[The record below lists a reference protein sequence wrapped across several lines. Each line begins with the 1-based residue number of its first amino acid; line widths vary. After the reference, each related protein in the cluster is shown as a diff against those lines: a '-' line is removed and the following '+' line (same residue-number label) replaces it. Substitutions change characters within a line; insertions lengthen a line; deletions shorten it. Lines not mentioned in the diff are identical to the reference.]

1 MMLKKDKNGTMV
13 EQPRSYMKKI
23 FGHDTFRPLQKEA
36 VEASLAGRDVLTIL
50 PTGGGKSL
58 CYQLPAL
65 VRDGVTV
72 VVSPL
77 LALMVDQVRGLK
89 LQGVAAQMIGS
100 MQSGEEIAEVYAQ
113 LARGELKL
121 LYVAP
126 ERFAAPG
133 FVERLKEARVSA
145 FVIDEAHCVSEW
157 GHEFREDYRRLH
169 RLRERFP
176 EVPVSAFT
184 ATATKAVAED
194 IVRQLGMRDP
204 VVLRGSVYRENLHI
218 TAAPRVGN
226 GYKQVAEFLERFK
239 GESGIVYTFTRRQ
252 AESLAEWLR
261 SRGYKATAYHA
272 GLSPEVRQK
281 AYHDFIHDEAET
293 VVATVAFGMGIDKS
307 NIRYVV
313 HTGMPKTLENYYQ
326 EIGRAGRDGLPSQT
340 LLLYSAADY
349 AQRLSL
355 LEELEEGPYR
365 RSVQDK
371 LEKMAGFC
379 RSEGCRHR
387 QLAEYFGETMAE
399 CKERCDNCTAPA
411 RPKVDITEAA
421 RKFLSAVYRTGQR
434 FGKGHLVDLLRGSEN
449 EKIRRFGHDR
459 LSVYGI
465 GKDLSARQWDAV
477 AERLME
483 EGALMRDEHRALRLS
498 ERGVQLLRG
507 ERSLTILSERMAQ
520 RGGAVKGKKGPVYDL
535 DTETETIFDTLRK
548 IRRDIALKEEI
559 PAYMVFGDKTLL
571 EMARL
576 RPADKA
582 AMLAVGGVG
591 EKKWERYGAAFVE
604 AIKALEGEER

>member
-1 MMLKKDKNGTMV
+1 MIHTVETMK
-13 EQPRSYMKKI
+13 RI
-23 FGHDTFRPLQKEA
+23 FGHDRFRPLQKEA
-36 VEASLAGRDVLTIL
+36 VEASLAGRDLLTIL

-65 VRDGVTV
+65 MRDGVTV

-77 LALMVDQVRGLK
+77 LALMTDQVRGLK
-89 LQGVAAQMIGS
+89 LQGVAAEMIGS
-100 MQSGEEIAEVYAQ
+100 MQRGDEIAEVYAK
-113 LARGELKL
+113 LAGGELKL

-126 ERFAAPG
+126 ERFAAAG
-133 FVERLKEARVSA
+133 FIDRLREARVSA

-169 RLRERFP
+169 LLREWFP
-176 EVPVSAFT
+176 GVPVSAFT

-218 TAAPRVGN
+218 TAVPRVGN
-226 GYKQVAEFLERFK
+226 GYKQVAEFLDRFK

-252 AESLAEWLR
+252 AESLARWLQ

-272 GLSPEVRQK
+272 GLSHEVRQK
-281 AYHDFIHDEAET
+281 AYHDFVHDEAEV

-326 EIGRAGRDGLPSQT
+326 EIGRAGRDGLPSET

-379 RSEGCRHR
+379 CSEGCRHR
-387 QLAEYFGETMAE
+387 QLADYFGETMADCE
-399 CKERCDNCTAPA
+399 KRCDNCTAPA
-411 RPKVDITEAA
+411 RPKEDITEAA

-434 FGKGHLVDLLRGSEN
+434 FGKGHLVDLLRGSES

-465 GKDLSARQWDAV
+465 GKDLSVRQWDAV
-477 AERLME
+477 VERLME
-483 EGALMRDEHRALRLS
+483 EGALVRDEHRALRLS
-498 ERGVQLLRG
+498 ETGVQLLRG
-507 ERSLTILSERMAQ
+507 KRSLTILCERMAR
-520 RGGAVKGKKGPVYDL
+520 RGVTKTRKQGPAHDL
-535 DTETETIFDTLRK
+535 TPQAEAIFDTLRK
-548 IRRDIALKEEI
+548 IRSEIAKEEQI
-559 PAYMVFGDKTLL
+559 PAYMVFSDKTLL

-576 RPADKA
+576 CPADKA
-582 AMLAVGGVG
+582 AMLKVGGVG
-591 EKKWERYGAAFVE
+591 EKKWERYGEIFLR
-604 AIKALEGEER
+604 AINEKGDEDAGV